1 MLTRLEIA
9 MGRHDLIEQMVL
21 RPEPRFPDFKKAKS
35 AKSVNFIV
43 GYNSSSKSQTALDI
57 TLWMAHQTRLATS
70 KEVTVQVVYVVD
82 EARSNPPKNLC
93 NFAEENNSLI
103 HQQQWGLNEVT
114 ANQCAAPTLTL
125 PLAENQS
132 GRSRTTFLD
141 PSYFQAIFCQNN
153 QFEQADKLL
162 WQARCLADEWR
173 GLFKAHLR
181 FGSVGSELR
190 QVVESETATLLFL
203 GCNSVNHPLVR
214 ELGSDFP
221 CSVLGIP
228 SMLYSHGDFY
238 SEEAA
243 NQLMFETAVS
253 LH

>member
-21 RPEPRFPDFKKAKS
+21 RPEPRFPAFKKAKS

-82 EARSNPPKNLC
+82 EDRSNHSKNFC

-114 ANQCAAPTLTL
+114 ASQCAAPTLTL

-181 FGSVGSELR
+181 FGKVSTELR
-190 QVVESETATLLFL
+190 QVVESEAATLLFL
-203 GCNSVNHPLVR
+203 GCNSVSHPLVR

-228 SMLYSHGDFY
+228 SMLYSHEGFY
-238 SEEAA
+238 SEETV
-243 NQLMFETAVS
+243 NQLMFEAAVPA
-253 LH
+253 H